1 VYKSVFESGLSDKS
15 YVNKEAALRCL
26 CEDKGK
32 NRDAYFERTKNDIG
46 LGHNVRI
53 TWLSYKL
60 DQLKSDSV
68 EQLRDKSSNYY
79 TYLNELTAYSSN
91 LYEFRTRISAMR
103 AIKKFNYLNANAI
116 VNVLE
121 ASTSNNRRLAGPAV
135 QTLKWYNEQLLMKNA
150 IQSVFD
156 QYPFKD
162 EQRQRLRASGVVE

>member
-1 VYKSVFESGLSDKS
+1 
-15 YVNKEAALRCL
+15 
-26 CEDKGK
+26 
-32 NRDAYFERTKNDIG
+32 
-46 LGHNVRI
+46 
-53 TWLSYKL
+53 
-60 DQLKSDSV
+60 
-68 EQLRDKSSNYY
+68 
-79 TYLNELTAYSSN
+79 
-91 LYEFRTRISAMR
+91 MR